1 MVELKNVSFRYGS
14 EESGAEL
21 LSSLSDVS
29 LTVRDG
35 EFVLLTGPS
44 GCGKTTILR
53 LINGLIPHFY
63 PGVVEGG
70 VTIDGQSVQERELY
84 ETAAQVGTVFQ
95 NPRSQ
100 FYNVDTTGE
109 LAFGCENR
117 GLPEKEIYER
127 IDDTVS
133 RFRLEKLMD
142 RNIFRLSD
150 GEKQK
155 IACASVDV
163 SGPEI
168 ILLDE
173 PSANLDAASTMA
185 LRELI
190 QLWQRQGKTIIAAEH
205 RIAYLWD
212 RIDRAV
218 ILREGRIVREL
229 GGEEKNRLTGETLAA
244 MGLRSTMQETPD
256 QIRLPT
262 IQEDDREIILRDFRF
277 TYPGAG
283 QPVFDFPELR
293 LAAGEITAITG
304 TNGAGKTSFLSCLCG
319 LEKRGLGS
327 LELDGK
333 RYDRKARQKL
343 CFMVMQDTGNQLFTE
358 SILDEVLISLLKGT
372 PDEKERAVE
381 ILKQLDLDGF
391 LDRHPQSLSGGQ
403 KQRLAIA
410 CALASGR
417 KLLLLDESTSGLD
430 YAHMMETAALL
441 RQLQGMG
448 ATILVVTHDC
458 ELIRACCTRKL
469 AFFAQGTGRDST

>member
-1 MVELKNVSFRYGS
+1 MVELKEVSFRYGS
-14 EESGAEL
+14 EESGAPL
-21 LSSLSDVS
+21 ANSLSDLS

-53 LINGLIPHFY
+53 LINGLIPNFY
-63 PGVVEGG
+63 PGMLSGS
-70 VTIDGQSVQERELY
+70 VTIDSQSVQERELY
-84 ETAAQVGTVFQ
+84 DTARQVGTVFQ

-117 GLPEKEIYER
+117 GLPEREIYER

-133 RFRLEKLMD
+133 RFHLEKLID

-163 SGPEI
+163 SRAEI

-173 PSANLDAASTMA
+173 PSANLDYESTLT
-185 LRELI
+185 LREI
-190 QLWQRQGKTIIAAEH
+190 IRLWQRQGKTIIAAEH

-212 RIDRAV
+212 LIDRAV
-218 ILREGRIVREL
+218 ILRDGRIVREL
-229 GGEEKNRLTGETLAA
+229 DREEKKALTSRERAG
-244 MGLRSTMQETPD
+244 MGLRSTVQEEPD
-256 QIRLPT
+256 QIQLPL
-262 IQEDDREIILRDFRF
+262 IREGDREIILRDFQF
-277 TYPGAG
+277 TYAG
-283 QPVFDFPELR
+283 SGHPIFCFPELR
-293 LAAGEITAITG
+293 FAAGEITAITG

-319 LEKRGLGS
+319 LEKSCRGT
-327 LELDGK
+327 LEYDGMLF
-333 RYDRKARQKL
+333 DRKARQKL

-358 SILDEVLISLLKGT
+358 SVLDEVLISLPKGT
-372 PDEKERAVE
+372 ANEKARAVE
-381 ILKQLDLDGF
+381 ILKQLDLGG
-391 LDRHPQSLSGGQ
+391 LLERHPQSLSGGQ

-417 KLLLLDESTSGLD
+417 KLLLLDEPTSGLD

-441 RQLQGMG
+441 RQLQGLG
-448 ATILVVTHDC
+448 ATILVVTHDS
-458 ELIRACCTRKL
+458 ELIRACCSRKL
-469 AFFAQGTGRDST
+469 AFFAQGSDRNDN

>member
-1 MVELKNVSFRYGS
+1 MVELKNVSFCYGS

-343 CFMVMQDTGNQLFTE
+343 C
-358 SILDEVLISLLKGT
+358 
-372 PDEKERAVE
+372 
-381 ILKQLDLDGF
+381 
-391 LDRHPQSLSGGQ
+391 
-403 KQRLAIA
+403 
-410 CALASGR
+410 
-417 KLLLLDESTSGLD
+417 
-430 YAHMMETAALL
+430 
-441 RQLQGMG
+441 
-448 ATILVVTHDC
+448 
-458 ELIRACCTRKL
+458 
-469 AFFAQGTGRDST
+469 